1 MPKKLHNL
9 LFSGFVKILKKPI
22 AFCLWSFGEQTY
34 VTVGLKSCMTW
45 IFSWDVFVLYKGDF
59 STYVNNLDLH
69 FSGICVVR
77 LRFASESLLAT
88 PVECTDKVKVIF
100 RPQVLI
106 KMKSDIRRL
115 KQEIFN
121 KLKENL
127 EAVAT
132 NAISTIVSGGKF

>member
-1 MPKKLHNL
+1 M
-9 LFSGFVKILKKPI
+9 
-22 AFCLWSFGEQTY
+22 
-34 VTVGLKSCMTW
+34 
-45 IFSWDVFVLYKGDF
+45 
-59 STYVNNLDLH
+59 
-69 FSGICVVR
+69 VR